1 MGNSP
6 KRYLIQL
13 FIISA
18 IALLIVGGYIYDKR
32 YADAMS
38 ISLQIDPNP
47 APADGVTDVR
57 ITVTVLDPT
66 RAPRKGDVIFI
77 LPGFGRITPYRG
89 VTDENGQVRFT
100 YRMWTAG
107 LVHGAED
114 TWFRV
119 TDESNSRF
127 IGVPARAEATLKVF
141 EPVDKVSSE
150 SRMTVESMFA
160 QEEEEK

>member
-1 MGNSP
+1 MSV
-6 KRYLIQL
+6 LAL
-13 FIISA
+13 FILA
-18 IALLIVGGYIYDKR
+18 GYLYDKR
-32 YADAMS
+32 YTDAMD
-38 ISLQIDPNP
+38 ISLEIDPNP
-47 APADGVTDVR
+47 APADGVTDVT
-57 ITVTVLDPT
+57 ITVKVIGPEGN
-66 RAPRKGDVIFI
+66 PRKGDVISI

-89 VTDENGQVRFT
+89 ITDANGEVCFI

-127 IGVPARAEATLKVF
+127 IGVPARAEATLEVV
-141 EPVDKVSSE
+141 EPAGEIPSE
-150 SRMTVESMFA
+150 GRMTVESMFA